1 MARAYILLHRN
12 KRRRVAAHPML
23 GSHLSSSLAAGTW
36 PDGLD
41 QHITLAPN
49 CGLDVRIYGR
59 YPDSVTHP
67 APLVL
72 HFHAGAFVAG
82 SLNQGACIA
91 GLLAGAGAVVVSVDY
106 PLAPAHPFPRA
117 VETGYAA
124 LVWAWKARHKLAGRN
139 APLFI
144 AGEEAGGNLA
154 AAIAL
159 MARDQDAPRLAGQIL
174 LSPMLDACMAT
185 ASLRDAHAGPVGCTW
200 ADGWH
205 SYLPRLEDA
214 AHPYATPGSAFR
226 LSGLPPTLLI
236 TAEDDPLRDEAQAY
250 AQRLRAAGLFV
261 HEAVL
266 PEPTGWPGNYL
277 EAGHDQA
284 AWPALVQKQMG
295 DFFASLSAA
304 HIVQSRLLA
313 HP

>member
-1 MARAYILLHRN
+1 MFSPH
-12 KRRRVAAHPML
+12 
-23 GSHLSSSLAAGTW
+23 SSAFSSAGTW

-41 QHITLAPN
+41 QQIAISPDRQ
-49 CGLDVRIYGR
+49 LDVRVYGR
-59 YPDSVTHP
+59 HPDSLVEP

-82 SLNQGACIA
+82 SLDQGACIA
-91 GLLAGAGAVVVSVDY
+91 GLLADAGAVVISVDY
-106 PLAPAHPFPRA
+106 PLAPAHPFPEA

-124 LVWAWKARHKLAGRN
+124 LGWAWKARHKLAGRN

-205 SYLPRLEDA
+205 QYLPRQEHA
-214 AHPYATPGSAFR
+214 GHPYAAPGAALR

-236 TAEDDPLRDEAQAY
+236 TAGDDPLRDETLSFAG
-250 AQRLRAAGLFV
+250 RLRTAGV
-261 HEAVL
+261 TVQEAVL
-266 PEPTGWPGNYL
+266 PPVTGWPLSYL
-277 EAGHDQA
+277 QTGHDPAVWA
-284 AWPALVQKQMG
+284 AAVRHQ
-295 DFFASLSAA
+295 FSHFLSGAA
-304 HIVQSRLLA
+304 A
-313 HP
+313 A

>member
-1 MARAYILLHRN
+1 MSR
-12 KRRRVAAHPML
+12 
-23 GSHLSSSLAAGTW
+23 SQLSSFSSAGSW

-41 QHITLAPN
+41 QQIAIAPDRQLN
-49 CGLDVRIYGR
+49 VRVYGR
-59 YPDSVTHP
+59 HPDGATDP

-82 SLNQGACIA
+82 SLDQGACIA
-91 GLLAGAGAVVVSVDY
+91 GLLADAGAVVISVDY
-106 PLAPAHPFPRA
+106 PLAPAHPFPQA

-124 LVWAWKARHKLAGRN
+124 LVWAGKARHKLAGRN
-139 APLFI
+139 APLLI

-154 AAIAL
+154 AAVAL
-159 MARDQDAPRLAGQIL
+159 MARDQDTPRLAGQIL

-214 AHPYATPGSAFR
+214 AHPYAAPGSACR

-250 AQRLRAAGLFV
+250 AQRLRAAGLV
-261 HEAVL
+261 VQQAVL

-284 AWPALVQKQMG
+284 AWPALVQKQIS
-295 DFFASLSAA
+295 DFFASLTAA
-304 HIVQSRLLA
+304 HDVQSSLLA

>member
-1 MARAYILLHRN
+1 MS
-12 KRRRVAAHPML
+12 
-23 GSHLSSSLAAGTW
+23 GSHLLSSLAAGAW

-41 QHITLAPN
+41 QHITFAPD
-49 CGLDVRIYGR
+49 CRLDVRVYGR
-59 YPDSVTHP
+59 HPDSVIDP

-106 PLAPAHPFPRA
+106 PLAPAHPFPKA

-185 ASLRDAHAGPVGCTW
+185 ASLRDVHAGPVGCTW

-214 AHPYATPGSAFR
+214 SHPYAAPGSVLR

-236 TAEDDPLRDEAQAY
+236 TAEDDPLRDETRAY
-250 AQRLRAAGLFV
+250 AARLRAAGLLA

-266 PEPTGWPGNYL
+266 PGPTGWPHSYL
-277 EAGHDQA
+277 EADHDQA
-284 AWPALVQKQMG
+284 GWMAVVQKQCS
-295 DFFASLSAA
+295 DFFAGMSAGQDVQCSLPSD
-304 HIVQSRLLA
+304 
-313 HP
+313 P

>member
-1 MARAYILLHRN
+1 M
-12 KRRRVAAHPML
+12 
-23 GSHLSSSLAAGTW
+23 SSSQASSFSCAGTW

-41 QHITLAPN
+41 QQIAISPDRQ
-49 CGLDVRIYGR
+49 LDVRVYGR
-59 YPDSVTHP
+59 HPASAIDP

-82 SLNQGACIA
+82 SLDQGACIA
-91 GLLAGAGAVVVSVDY
+91 GLLADAGAVVISVDY
-106 PLAPAHPFPRA
+106 PLAPAHPFPQA

-185 ASLRDAHAGPVGCTW
+185 ASLRDVHAGPVGCTW

-205 SYLPRLEDA
+205 QYLARREDA
-214 AHPYATPGSAFR
+214 AHPYAAPGAALR
-226 LSGLPPTLLI
+226 LPGLPPTLLI
-236 TAEDDPLRDEAQAY
+236 TAQDDPLRDETRSFAG
-250 AQRLRAAGLFV
+250 RLHSAGV
-261 HEAVL
+261 TVREAVL
-266 PEPTGWPGNYL
+266 PAVTGWPLSYL
-277 EAGHDQA
+277 GSGKDDKPAWA
-284 AWPALVQKQMG
+284 AAVRQQFS
-295 DFFASLSAA
+295 DFFSGPAA
-304 HIVQSRLLA
+304 V
-313 HP
+313 

>member
-1 MARAYILLHRN
+1 MPN
-12 KRRRVAAHPML
+12 
-23 GSHLSSSLAAGTW
+23 SQLSSCFSAGSW

-41 QHITLAPN
+41 QQIAIAPDQQLN
-49 CGLDVRIYGR
+49 VRVYGR
-59 YPDSVTHP
+59 HPEGAADP

-82 SLNQGACIA
+82 SLDQGACIA
-91 GLLAGAGAVVVSVDY
+91 GLLADAGAVVISVDY
-106 PLAPAHPFPRA
+106 PLAPARPFPQA

-124 LVWAWKARHKLAGRN
+124 LVWAGKARHKLAGRN
-139 APLFI
+139 APLLI

-159 MARDQDAPRLAGQIL
+159 MARDQDTPRLAGQIL

-214 AHPYATPGSAFR
+214 AHPYAAPGSAFR

-236 TAEDDPLRDEAQAY
+236 TAKDDPLRDEAQAY

-266 PEPTGWPGNYL
+266 PEPTGWPGKYL
-277 EAGHDQA
+277 EAGHEQA
-284 AWPALVQKQMG
+284 AWPALVHQQIG
-295 DFFASLSAA
+295 DFFANLTAA
-304 HIVQSRLLA
+304 PNVPSSLLA

>member
-1 MARAYILLHRN
+1 MA
-12 KRRRVAAHPML
+12 
-23 GSHLSSSLAAGTW
+23 SSQLSSFSTAGTW

-41 QHITLAPN
+41 QQIAIAPDRQ
-49 CGLDVRIYGR
+49 LDVRVYGR
-59 YPDSVTHP
+59 HPDRAIEP

-82 SLNQGACIA
+82 SLDQGACVA
-91 GLLAGAGAVVVSVDY
+91 GLLADAGAVVISVDY
-106 PLAPAHPFPRA
+106 PLAPSHPFPQA
-117 VETGYAA
+117 VESGYAA
-124 LVWAWKARHKLAGRN
+124 LLWAWKARHKLAGRN
-139 APLFI
+139 APLLV

-205 SYLPRLEDA
+205 QYLPRQEDA
-214 AHPYATPGSAFR
+214 GHPYAAPGAALR

-236 TAEDDPLRDEAQAY
+236 TAGDDPLRDETRSFAG
-250 AQRLRAAGLFV
+250 RLRQAGV
-261 HEAVL
+261 RVQEAVL
-266 PEPTGWPGNYL
+266 PPVTGWPLSYRHTGDSQVVWGDAVARQL
-277 EAGHDQA
+277 SEFFSSLA
-284 AWPALVQKQMG
+284 AA
-295 DFFASLSAA
+295 
-304 HIVQSRLLA
+304 
-313 HP
+313 

>member
-1 MARAYILLHRN
+1 MFSPH
-12 KRRRVAAHPML
+12 
-23 GSHLSSSLAAGTW
+23 SSPFSPVGTW

-41 QHITLAPN
+41 QQIAISP
-49 CGLDVRIYGR
+49 GRQLDVRMYGR
-59 YPDSVTHP
+59 HPDSLVAP

-82 SLNQGACIA
+82 SLDQGACIA
-91 GLLAGAGAVVVSVDY
+91 GLLADAGAVVISVAY
-106 PLAPAHPFPRA
+106 PLAPAHPFPEA

-124 LVWAWKARHKLAGRN
+124 LGWAWKARHKLAGRN

-159 MARDQDAPRLAGQIL
+159 MARDQDSPRLAGQIL

-205 SYLPRLEDA
+205 QYLPRQEDA
-214 AHPYATPGSAFR
+214 GHPYAAPGAALR

-236 TAEDDPLRDEAQAY
+236 TAGDDPLRDETRSFAG
-250 AQRLRAAGLFV
+250 RLRGAGV
-261 HEAVL
+261 AVQEAVL
-266 PEPTGWPGNYL
+266 PLATGWPLSYRQT
-277 EAGHDQA
+277 AGPPAIWAGAVRQQFSNFFSGA
-284 AWPALVQKQMG
+284 A
-295 DFFASLSAA
+295 AA
-304 HIVQSRLLA
+304 
-313 HP
+313 

>member
-1 MARAYILLHRN
+1 MS
-12 KRRRVAAHPML
+12 

-41 QHITLAPN
+41 QHITLAPD

-59 YPDSVTHP
+59 YPDSLAYP

-91 GLLAGAGAVVVSVDY
+91 GLLSGAGAVVVSVDY

-185 ASLRDAHAGPVGCTW
+185 ASLRDVHAGPVGCTW

-205 SYLPRLEDA
+205 QYLPRQEDA
-214 AHPYATPGSAFR
+214 AHPYAAPGAALR
-226 LSGLPPTLLI
+226 LSGLPPTLLV
-236 TAEDDPLRDEAQAY
+236 TAADDPLRDETRSY
-250 AQRLRAAGLFV
+250 GGRLRQAGV
-261 HEAVL
+261 RVQQAVL
-266 PEPTGWPGNYL
+266 PQTTGWPLTYRHTG
-277 EAGHDQA
+277 DDPV
-284 AWPALVQKQMG
+284 AWGDAVRQQFN
-295 DFFASLSAA
+295 DFFSGVAA
-304 HIVQSRLLA
+304 A
-313 HP
+313 

>member
-1 MARAYILLHRN
+1 MSR
-12 KRRRVAAHPML
+12 
-23 GSHLSSSLAAGTW
+23 SQLSSFSSAGSW

-41 QHITLAPN
+41 QQIAIAPDRQLN
-49 CGLDVRIYGR
+49 VRVYGR
-59 YPDSVTHP
+59 HPDGATDP

-82 SLNQGACIA
+82 SLDQGACIA
-91 GLLAGAGAVVVSVDY
+91 GLLADAGAVVISVDY
-106 PLAPAHPFPRA
+106 PLAPAHPFPQA

-124 LVWAWKARHKLAGRN
+124 LVWARKARHKLAGRN
-139 APLFI
+139 APLLI

-154 AAIAL
+154 AAVAL
-159 MARDQDAPRLAGQIL
+159 MARDQDTPRLAGQIL

-185 ASLRDAHAGPVGCTW
+185 ASLRDAHAGPVGCIW

-236 TAEDDPLRDEAQAY
+236 TAGDDPLRDEAQAY
-250 AQRLRAAGLFV
+250 AQRLRAAGIFV
-261 HEAVL
+261 QEAVL

-277 EAGHDQA
+277 EAGQHQA
-284 AWPALVQKQMG
+284 AWPALVQRQIG
-295 DFFASLSAA
+295 DFFASLTAA
-304 HIVQSRLLA
+304 HDLQSSLPA

>member
-1 MARAYILLHRN
+1 MSR
-12 KRRRVAAHPML
+12 
-23 GSHLSSSLAAGTW
+23 SQFSSLSSASNW

-41 QHITLAPN
+41 QQIALAPDRQLN
-49 CGLDVRIYGR
+49 VRVYGR
-59 YPDSVTHP
+59 HP
-67 APLVL
+67 EGATEAAPLVL
-72 HFHAGAFVAG
+72 HFHGGAFVAG
-82 SLNQGACIA
+82 SLDQGACIA
-91 GLLAGAGAVVVSVDY
+91 GLLAEAGAVVISVDY
-106 PLAPAHPFPRA
+106 PLAPAHPFPQA

-124 LVWAWKARHKLAGRN
+124 LIWAWKARHKLAGRN
-139 APLFI
+139 APLLI

-154 AAIAL
+154 AAITL

-205 SYLPRLEDA
+205 QYLPRLEDA

-236 TAEDDPLRDEAQAY
+236 TAGDDPLRDEAQAY
-250 AQRLRAAGLFV
+250 AQRLRAAGIFV
-261 HEAVL
+261 QEAVL

-284 AWPALVQKQMG
+284 AWPALVQRQIG
-295 DFFASLSAA
+295 DFFASLTAA
-304 HIVQSRLLA
+304 HGVQSSPLA